1 MKIWDSLTDEGK
13 DAVLIAAFLV
23 EAWFLLGVLA

>member
-13 DAVLIAAFLV
+13 EAVIIGAFII
-23 EAWFLLGVLA
+23 EAWFLLVILP